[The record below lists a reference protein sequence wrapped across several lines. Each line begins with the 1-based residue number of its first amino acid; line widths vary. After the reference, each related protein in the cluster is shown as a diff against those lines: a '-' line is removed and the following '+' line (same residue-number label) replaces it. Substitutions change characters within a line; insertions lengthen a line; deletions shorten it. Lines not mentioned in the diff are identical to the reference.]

1 VNDLENEKRESMIP
15 LFKTVLDYIPVPR
28 VVPDQDFCMLVT
40 SLETDRHHG
49 RYLTKFSNLI
59 LEF

>member
-49 RYLTKFSNLI
+49 RY
-59 LEF
+59 